1 MRHSL
6 TRVLPYPPERL
17 FTLVGDV
24 ARYPEFVPWVTRM
37 RVFNAHQET
46 AGVDSLD
53 AEAQVSF
60 AFLTERF
67 TTRVRRDAQACTI
80 GVSLVRGPFR
90 KLENRW
96 RFTPQDAGTF
106 VEFEIDFEFS
116 SRLLDALLQANM
128 GRAVKRLIGCFE
140 DRARALY
147 GDSRP

>member
-1 MRHSL
+1 MRHGL
-6 TRVLPYPPERL
+6 TRVLPYPPDQL

-37 RVFNAHQET
+37 RVFNAHEE
-46 AGVDSLD
+46 APGVDVLD

-67 TTRVRRDAQACTI
+67 TTRVRRDGPVGQI
-80 GVSLVRGPFR
+80 DVSLIRGPFR

-96 RFTPQDAGTF
+96 RFTPQGFGTF

-128 GRAVKRLIGCFE
+128 GRAVNRLISCFE
-140 DRARALY
+140 DRALALY
-147 GDSRP
+147 GPGRP

>member
-1 MRHSL
+1 LRHGL
-6 TRVLPYPPERL
+6 TRVLPYPPDQL

-37 RVFNAHQET
+37 RVFNAHEE
-46 AGVDSLD
+46 APGVDVLD

-67 TTRVRRDAQACTI
+67 TTRVRRDGPAGQI
-80 GVSLVRGPFR
+80 DVSLIRGPFR

-96 RFTPQDAGTF
+96 RFTPQGVGTL

-128 GRAVKRLIGCFE
+128 GRAVNRLISCFE
-140 DRARALY
+140 DRALALY
-147 GDSRP
+147 GPGRP

>member
-1 MRHSL
+1 LRHSL
-6 TRVLPYPPERL
+6 TRVLPYPPEQL

-24 ARYPEFVPWVTRM
+24 VRYPEFVPWVTRM
-37 RVFNAHQET
+37 RVFNAHSET
-46 AGVDSLD
+46 AGVEVLD

-67 TTRVRRDAQACTI
+67 TTRVRRDAQACAI

-96 RFTPQDAGTF
+96 RFTPQDVGTL

-128 GRAVKRLIGCFE
+128 GRAVNRLIGCFE
-140 DRARALY
+140 SRAAALY
-147 GDSRP
+147 GPRP